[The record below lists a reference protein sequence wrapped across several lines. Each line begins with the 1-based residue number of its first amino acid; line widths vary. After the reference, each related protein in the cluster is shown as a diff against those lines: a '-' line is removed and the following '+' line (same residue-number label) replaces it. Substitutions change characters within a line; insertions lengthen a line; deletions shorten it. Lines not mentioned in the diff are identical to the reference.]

1 MTLAT
6 RTRDYIARLVIGQG
20 RHAGKPFVVLP
31 WQARFLRGALACG
44 VSESA
49 LSLARGGGKSTFAA
63 GLGCAALCGPLAE
76 PGAEV
81 LIVASSHDQGGI
93 IFRHVLRFLE
103 PQIERGALRVLNS
116 PNVLKIEHRETDVQ
130 LVVKGSDAR
139 RLHGAAP
146 ALIIADELSQWPG
159 SRINEMLAALRTAA
173 GKIPDSR
180 MLMIGTRP
188 AGDTHPFAVALRD
201 ADYCQVH
208 AAARDDPPW
217 QKRTWAKANPS
228 LPHLPDLERAIAREA
243 AAAKRDPA
251 LAASFRAL
259 RLNQGLADTEV
270 SVLIDA
276 DLWAGIEGEAA
287 RAGACIWGMDLG
299 TSAAQSA
306 VAAFW
311 PQTGRLEALA
321 AFPNEPTLA
330 ERGARDG
337 VAGLYAECERRG
349 ELIRCGRSAVE
360 IAGLIR
366 EALTRYGAPARIVA
380 DRWRS
385 AELKDALDAAGVPR
399 APLDER
405 GQGYRDGGEETCA
418 SSAVRPLRAAWR
430 PCRACCCAPR
440 WRKPGRSATR
450 PAITSCRRA
459 PKAGA
464 GCALE
469 TMRQPRRSSPYRPA
483 PGNRK
488 HRRAGGDTVAPRER
502 VPRANAILS
511 TARWARARKAA
522 KDVAKWRCQRCGRPG
537 RLEVH
542 HRTPL
547 ERGGA
552 PFDPGNLEVLCRGCH
567 VAHHRPEN
575 HRRGRREPTAAELR
589 WRDLVDGM
597 RNVIT

>member
-6 RTRDYIARLVIGQG
+6 RTADYIGRLTIGQG
-20 RHAGKPFVVLP
+20 RHAGEPFRVLP
-31 WQARFLRGALACG
+31 WQGRFLRGALAAG

-63 GLGCAALCGPLAE
+63 GLGCAALDGPLAA

-81 LIVASSHDQGGI
+81 LIVASSHEQGNI
-93 IFRHVLRFLE
+93 IFRHVLRFME
-103 PQIERGALRVLNS
+103 PQIGRNALRVLNS
-116 PNVLKIEHRETDVQ
+116 PNVLKIEHRATGVV
-130 LVVKGSDAR
+130 LIVKGSDAR

-146 ALIIADELSQWPG
+146 VLTIADELAQWPG
-159 SRINEMLAALRTAA
+159 SRIDEMLAALRTAA

-180 MLMIGTRP
+180 LLMIGTRP

-201 ADYCQVH
+201 ADYTQVH

-228 LPHLPDLERAIAREA
+228 LPHMPDLERAIAREA
-243 AAAKRDPA
+243 KAAKRDPA

-287 RAGACIWGMDLG
+287 RAGACIWGLDLG

-337 VAGLYAECERRG
+337 VAGLYVECARRG

-366 EALTRYGAPARIVA
+366 EALTRYGAPGRIVA
-380 DRWRS
+380 DRWRE
-385 AELKDALDAAGVPR
+385 AELKDALEAAGVPR
-399 APLDER
+399 APLDAR
-405 GQGYRDGGEETCA
+405 GQGFRDGGED
-418 SSAVRPLRAAWR
+418 VRQFRRAAAEGR
-430 PCRACCCAPR
+430 VAPVPSLLLRSAMAEARTVGDAAGNHKLSKGSEGGRRMRARDDAAAAAILAVASGARQPEAPPRR
-440 WRKPGRSATR
+440 WRYR
-450 PAITSCRRA
+450 
-459 PKAGA
+459 GA
-464 GCALE
+464 A
-469 TMRQPRRSSPYRPA
+469 
-483 PGNRK
+483 
-488 HRRAGGDTVAPRER
+488 
-502 VPRANAILS
+502 
-511 TARWARARKAA
+511 
-522 KDVAKWRCQRCGRPG
+522 
-537 RLEVH
+537 
-542 HRTPL
+542 
-547 ERGGA
+547 
-552 PFDPGNLEVLCRGCH
+552 
-567 VAHHRPEN
+567 
-575 HRRGRREPTAAELR
+575 
-589 WRDLVDGM
+589 
-597 RNVIT
+597 